1 MGFVSWRRGWLR
13 NIHRGWNYGTWQ
25 VKFNFVTC
33 GLLWSAQ
40 TGLWGT
46 GCGFFSFTR
55 QLQTLIR
62 NGNAVS
68 ILCRYMKKLISAQ
81 TSRTWRS
88 GAGRMC
94 QMSYSPTTT
103 CTTFTYLFDWLID
116 CSVCKASQ
124 SGATQGDVCLSA
136 CLSSE
141 SQTHFLYRTWRI
153 ASKLK
158 SEKSCGGRKVIS
170 RQLMNAPVQ
179 NELCTQTMR
188 QKVKERKRTV

>member
-46 GCGFFSFTR
+46 GCGFFFIY
-55 QLQTLIR
+55 QTIANTDQKRERRFYSL
-62 NGNAVS
+62 S
-68 ILCRYMKKLISAQ
+68 LHEKLISAQ

-179 NELCTQTMR
+179 NELCTQTTR

>member
-46 GCGFFSFTR
+46 GCGFFFIY
-55 QLQTLIR
+55 QTIANTDQKRERRFYSL
-62 NGNAVS
+62 S
-68 ILCRYMKKLISAQ
+68 LHEKLISAQ

-136 CLSSE
+136 CLSSK

-179 NELCTQTMR
+179 NELCTQTTR

>member
-46 GCGFFSFTR
+46 GCGFFFIY
-55 QLQTLIR
+55 QTIANTDQKRERRFYSL
-62 NGNAVS
+62 S
-68 ILCRYMKKLISAQ
+68 LHEKLISAQ
-81 TSRTWRS
+81 TSRTWWS

-103 CTTFTYLFDWLID
+103 CTTFTHLFDWLID

-136 CLSSE
+136 CLSSK
-141 SQTHFLYRTWRI
+141 SQTHFLYRTWSI

-179 NELCTQTMR
+179 NELCTQTTR